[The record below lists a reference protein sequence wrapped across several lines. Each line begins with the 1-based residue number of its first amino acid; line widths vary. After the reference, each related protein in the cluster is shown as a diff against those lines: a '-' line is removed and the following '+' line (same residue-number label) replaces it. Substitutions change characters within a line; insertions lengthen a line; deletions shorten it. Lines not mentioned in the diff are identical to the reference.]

1 MTTDFRQISKYYFME
16 VHISFYNWA
25 KIIRNK
31 AKLRISSGDEPRD
44 YGLSRLIIIGQVEEK
59 IVMTVNS
66 VTI

>member
-1 MTTDFRQISKYYFME
+1 ME

-25 KIIRNK
+25 KMIRNK